1 MKKKHSSELYAS
13 LSASSVESNSSDFE
27 TLSLRIFHRTAA
39 MVQALNI
46 GFQKPVLTLFTDRIS
61 QHLAEG
67 LLGSVD
73 NEPLIVEEA
82 SNGVQPGSALDL
94 LVGAGAI
101 KYDDEVLRGIRS
113 MFQEAGK

>member
-27 TLSLRIFHRTAA
+27 TLSLRIPHRTAA

-46 GFQKPVLTLFTDRIS
+46 GFQQPVLTLFTDRIS
-61 QHLAEG
+61 RHLAES

-73 NEPLIVEEA
+73 NEPLILEEA
-82 SNGVQPGSALDL
+82 GNGVQPDSALDL
-94 LVGAGAI
+94 LLDAGAI
-101 KYDDEVLRGIRS
+101 KYDSEMLRSIKNI
-113 MFQEAGK
+113 FQKEDK